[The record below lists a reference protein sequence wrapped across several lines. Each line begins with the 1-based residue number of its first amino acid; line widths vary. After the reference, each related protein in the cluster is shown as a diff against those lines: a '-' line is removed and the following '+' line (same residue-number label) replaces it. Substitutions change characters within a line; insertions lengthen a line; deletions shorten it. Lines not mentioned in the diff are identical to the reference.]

1 MIVIPE
7 AIIVALQYKAQVQH
21 LHLTLRYLSFQKEI
35 KEYEVFSDSN
45 IAGKILSKF
54 KKGSQRWN
62 PAASK
67 G

>member
-1 MIVIPE
+1 
-7 AIIVALQYKAQVQH
+7 
-21 LHLTLRYLSFQKEI
+21 LSFQKEI